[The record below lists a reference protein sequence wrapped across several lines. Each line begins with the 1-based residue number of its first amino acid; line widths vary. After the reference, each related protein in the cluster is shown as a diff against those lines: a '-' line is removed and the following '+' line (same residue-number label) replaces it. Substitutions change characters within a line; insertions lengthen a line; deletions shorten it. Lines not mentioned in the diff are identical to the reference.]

1 MDRNAI
7 KAFIFDMD
15 DTIFNSERL
24 NIELINRYFLET
36 FDLKLDDEDD
46 EYVFGHAWQDIYI
59 FVSNKYGLK
68 SDYLSIR
75 DGVLKLKRE
84 YLAGHK
90 LELGRGVPETLGIPV
105 RKAIV
110 SGSADIE
117 IEMMLE
123 SAGIAGSF
131 EFCIATEYGKGKP
144 KPDGFNE
151 ALERMKLR
159 PSEALVFEDSF
170 SGIASAKSAG
180 IPVVFIRQ
188 FAFHDHSGKADYAFG
203 DFAEFNKFFLSK

>member
-1 MDRNAI
+1 MDKSKI
-7 KAFIFDMD
+7 KAFLFDMD

-36 FDLKLDDEDD
+36 FGVKLDDEDD
-46 EYVFGHAWQDIYI
+46 EYVFGHAWQDIYL

-75 DGVLKLKRE
+75 DGVLELKRE
-84 YLAGHK
+84 FLSSRK
-90 LELGRGVPETLGIPV
+90 LELGEGVMETLDIPV
-105 RKAIV
+105 KKAIV

-123 SAGIAGSF
+123 NVGLSGKF

-144 KPDGFNE
+144 KPDGFAE
-151 ALERMKLR
+151 ALECLKIK
-159 PSEALVFEDSF
+159 PSEALVFEDSS

-180 IPVVFIRQ
+180 IPVVFVAQ
-188 FAFHDHSGKADYAFG
+188 FAFHDYSDKADYAFKN
-203 DFAEFNKFFLSK
+203 FSEFNKFFLSK